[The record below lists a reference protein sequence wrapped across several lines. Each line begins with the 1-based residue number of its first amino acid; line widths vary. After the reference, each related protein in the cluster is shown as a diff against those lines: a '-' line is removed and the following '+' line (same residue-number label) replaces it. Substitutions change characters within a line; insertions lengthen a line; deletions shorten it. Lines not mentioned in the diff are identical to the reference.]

1 MVPAIMIAI
10 VGCGWIFIT
19 FVKVLDPIR
28 ENNRY
33 LSI

>member
-33 LSI
+33 PPV